1 MPLRSLSN
9 PFTQPSF
16 PNEPVVSPHVYTIP
30 PWQPFLQTLVQGLIT
45 RYWQPDDP
53 LAFSQLTI
61 LLPTRRAVRAIMH
74 EFVRVMKSNGHLGT
88 DIGVILPTIRPI
100 GDVNEDE
107 LLFLSQTLTG
117 TDIDSIPP
125 AIPELKRQFLLAR
138 LIKQWFDSGGLG
150 RAGRATFGDAF
161 AFAADL
167 SRFLDAAQTDQADL
181 SSLANVVDDNFADHW
196 QQTLAFLNILE
207 HHWPDILTATGFI
220 DPADRRNRLLTAYAD
235 KLAAAPPAHPVVAA
249 GSTGSIKATG
259 HLLHTIAQLPAGA
272 VVLPGLDQSM
282 DHAAWAAVDL
292 QHPQYGLKELLDHMG
307 LDRGQ
312 VAPWAERSADHPPA
326 IEARFRL
333 ISEALKPADATN
345 TWRRAVERFETDGLA
360 DGLDGLSLI
369 ESDDEFEE
377 ANVIALILREAYED
391 PSKTAALVTPDRIL
405 ARRVIAN
412 LKRWNITVDDS
423 AGTPFLQTW
432 PGMFLK
438 QIIEC
443 VTSGMRPSLFLNVL
457 KHPLCRL
464 GRPRAEMRD
473 LTARLEKVALRR
485 LGAVIHW
492 DTLRATIR
500 TAYQDSRPQ
509 TADELCRFVSD
520 LEAAFAPHLDALRAA
535 ATTAP
540 TIAACAEAHIRIA
553 DALSRPPVQSSC
565 DTADEP
571 APTVLWAEE
580 AGEIAADFMR
590 DLFDHGADMA
600 GAGVHDYAEIFTAQ
614 AARLS
619 VRKPYG
625 ATGRLSIWGPLE
637 ARLQKV
643 DLVILGGLNE
653 TTWPTT
659 PALDPWAN
667 RPARAAIGMQLPER
681 KIGLSAHDFSQLT
694 VNDRVVLS
702 RALRADGAPTVP
714 ARWLL
719 RLEAILDG
727 AGQLDRIRHAP
738 PYAQWAA
745 SLDICTDYQPEPPPA
760 PAPPV
765 EDRPR
770 SFSVSDIQ
778 TWVRDPYALY
788 AKRILRL
795 RPLDDLEA
803 LPDAATFGTIAHQVL
818 HDLAAPGNPPADLS
832 AIIDNALTDIR
843 PWADVHALWQ
853 LRLHRIAAWYMR
865 TEAELPEHTAWLE
878 RPGSASWALDA
889 GPVELRARA
898 DRLNLAGTGLQV
910 IDYKTGFTPS
920 IAQVKTQLE
929 PQLPLEGLIAES
941 GGFDG
946 VAAQPVRELIYIKLS
961 GRPTAFER
969 RVIAAGSDAQEILTQ
984 TKDGFLNWVRTFD
997 NPAMPYRSRPRIQL
1011 TSRYG
1016 DYDHLARVKEWS
1028 AADSGDGDG

>member
-1 MPLRSLSN
+1 M
-9 PFTQPSF
+9 
-16 PNEPVVSPHVYTIP
+16 SPHVYTIP
-30 PWQPFLQTLVQGLIT
+30 PWQPFLQTLVQGLIK
-45 RYWQPDDP
+45 RYWRADNP

-74 EFVRVMKSNGHLGT
+74 EFVRVMKQNGHLGT

-107 LLFLSQTLTG
+107 LLFLSETLAG

-125 AIPELKRQFLLAR
+125 AIPELKRQFLLAQ
-138 LIKQWFDSGGLG
+138 LIKQWFDTGGMG
-150 RAGRATFGDAF
+150 RAGHATFGDAF

-167 SRFLDAAQTDQADL
+167 GRFLDAAQTDQADL
-181 SSLANVVDDNFADHW
+181 SALATVVDDNFADHW

-207 HHWPDILTATGFI
+207 HHWPDILNATGFI

-235 KLAAAPPAHPVVAA
+235 NLAASPPTHPVIAA

-259 HLLHTIAQLPAGA
+259 HLLRTIAQLPAGA

-282 DHAAWAAVDL
+282 EAGAWATVDL
-292 QHPQYGLKELLDHMG
+292 QHPQYGLKELLDHMA
-307 LDRGQ
+307 LDRAQ
-312 VAPWAERSADHPPA
+312 VAPWADLSAGRTPA

-345 TWRRAVERFETDGLA
+345 TWRRAVERFEADGLA
-360 DGLDGLSLI
+360 DGLEGLSLI
-369 ESDDEFEE
+369 ETSDEFEE

-391 PSKTAALVTPDRIL
+391 PNQTAALVTPDRIL

-412 LKRWNITVDDS
+412 LKRWNISIDDS

-443 VTSGMRPSLFLNVL
+443 VASGMRPSLFLNVL

-464 GRPRAEMRD
+464 GRPRAEIRD
-473 LTARLEKVALRR
+473 LTARLEKLALRR
-485 LGAVIHW
+485 FGAAIHW
-492 DTLRATIR
+492 NALRATVSD
-500 TAYQDSRPQ
+500 AYQDTNPHA
-509 TADELCRFVSD
+509 ADKLCQFVSD
-520 LEAAFAPHLDALRAA
+520 LEAAFAPHLEALTAA
-535 ATTAP
+535 P
-540 TIAACAEAHIRIA
+540 SISHCAEAHIRIA
-553 DALSRPPVQSSC
+553 DALAR
-565 DTADEP
+565 P
-571 APTVLWAEE
+571 APQNEASDDMALTTLWADE
-580 AGEIAADFMR
+580 AGEAAAELMR
-590 DLFDHGADMA
+590 SLFDYGTGTSA
-600 GAGVHDYAEIFTAQ
+600 AGVHDYAEIFSAQ

-727 AGQLDRIRHAP
+727 AGQLERIRQTP

-745 SLDICTDYQPEPPPA
+745 TIDMCTEYQPEAPPA
-760 PAPPV
+760 PTPPV

-770 SFSVSDIQ
+770 SFSVSDVQ

-795 RPLDDLEA
+795 RPLDNLEA
-803 LPDAATFGTIAHQVL
+803 QPDAATFGTIAHHLL
-818 HDLAAPGNPPADLS
+818 HQLAAPEQTRPDVTAL
-832 AIIDNALTDIR
+832 IDDALADIR
-843 PWADVHALWQ
+843 PWTDVYTLWR
-853 LRLHRIAAWYMR
+853 LRLHRIAAWFLR
-865 TEAELPEHTAWLE
+865 TEADLPPHKAWFE
-878 RPGSASWALDA
+878 RPGSATWQLDA

-898 DRLNLAGTGLQV
+898 DRLNLVGTGLQV
-910 IDYKTGFTPS
+910 IDYKTGFTPT

-929 PQLPLEGLIAES
+929 PQLSLEGLIAEA

-946 VAAQPVRELIYIKLS
+946 VASQSVNELIYIKLS
-961 GRPTAFER
+961 GRPSAFER
-969 RVIAAGSDAQEILTQ
+969 RVIAMGSDAREILTQ
-984 TKDGFLNWVRTFD
+984 TKDGFLNWARTFD
-997 NPAMPYRSRPRIQL
+997 NPATPYRSRPRVQL
-1011 TSRYG
+1011 ASRHG
-1016 DYDHLARVKEWS
+1016 DFDHLARVKEWS
-1028 AADSGDGDG
+1028 AADSGDSGDSGGGDG